1 MATVWVM
8 GLAAAWCAAQEPAVT
23 YPVRGVIENSV
34 THQPIARALV
44 DVGGSPAAVLTDG
57 EGHFELNLP
66 EGRFVITV
74 RRPGYGQGIETR
86 HEVKVDAD
94 TPALTFYL
102 TQEASITGHAT
113 LSGGDEADGLHF
125 FIYRKRNVEGH
136 ERWMQSGMAETD
148 SAGDFRFLELE
159 APVSYVL
166 CNDSSPDDTR
176 AVTYGYPSMCFPGGT
191 DFASATSAP
200 LTVLPGQQAEVD
212 IALTQQ
218 RFYRATVTMA
228 NLSQG
233 QGASIEIYSK
243 GGPLAA
249 SSMQRSRQPGM
260 VEADLPNGNYYA
272 EARFWGKPSTYGRV
286 DFRISDGPLSGVT
299 VNPMPLQPLMVEVHK
314 DFTAS
319 NNGSNGSASILEGSR
334 NDDNPGVNL
343 NLIPADNL
351 FGNPFGGNL
360 RRPEGSGDSDLYEM
374 NNVTP
379 GRYWVRADSY
389 QAYVSSITSGGT
401 DLTREPLTIGPG
413 GSGAP
418 IEIML
423 RNDTGEIDCTVDTAA
438 NGAPTANSEG
448 GEVHEGFAYAIPQS
462 AYPGMIPRAFGT
474 PDGTFKFRNLAPGTY
489 TVVAFDRDVEM
500 DIKDAEQLSRIAAQ
514 GKTVTVEAGVTAQV
528 EVNLIPGGAES
539 ASQ

>member
-1 MATVWVM
+1 MT
-8 GLAAAWCAAQEPAVT
+8 Q
-23 YPVRGVIENSV
+23 
-34 THQPIARALV
+34 QPIARALV
-44 DVGGSPAAVLTDG
+44 EVGGRPAAVLTDG

-66 EGRFVITV
+66 EGRFVITL

-86 HEVKVDAD
+86 HEVKVDGD

-102 TQEASITGHAT
+102 TQEASITGHVT

-136 ERWMQSGMAETD
+136 ERWMESGMAETD

-218 RFYRATVTMA
+218 RFYRATVAMA
-228 NLSQG
+228 NVRQG
-233 QGASIEIYSK
+233 QGASIEIYNK
-243 GGPLAA
+243 GGPLSA
-249 SSMQRSRQPGM
+249 SSMQRSRQPGI

-272 EARFWGKPSTYGRV
+272 EARFWGKPSSYGRV
-286 DFRISDGPLSGVT
+286 DFRISGGPLSGVT
-299 VNPMPLQPLMVEVHK
+299 VNPVPLQPLMVEVHK

-319 NNGSNGSASILEGSR
+319 NNGSNGNGTASILEGSR

-413 GSGAP
+413 GSSAP

-423 RNDTGEIDCTVDTAA
+423 RNDTGEIECTVDSAA
-438 NGAPTANSEG
+438 NGAPTANSQS
-448 GEVHEGFAYAIPQS
+448 GEVKQVSAYAIPQS
-462 AYPGMIPRAFGT
+462 AYSGMIPRAYGM
-474 PDGTFKFRNLAPGTY
+474 PDETFRFRNLAPGSY

-500 DIKDAEQLSRIAAQ
+500 DTEDAERLSRISVQ
-514 GKTVTVEAGVTAQV
+514 GKTVTVEAGGTAQV
-528 EVNLIPGGAES
+528 ELNLIPGGVES